1 MPATAPAKTKQWSPE
16 MHCEIKTV
24 DEAAHTFTGLA
35 AAWSLDLG
43 DDVIQRGAFKRTLD
57 RWEGNKAKRPIYLLN
72 GHNPY
77 DIGSVVGKMTGA
89 RETDAGLETDW
100 LFVPDDPASE
110 AAFKR
115 VKGGFVTA
123 MSIGYTPMEWEMA
136 KENGRTIRRLKEVK
150 LHEVSL
156 VVFPMNEDA
165 RIDAASVKSLAQ
177 WTEMTAEERAAYVAA
192 LPDAEKQSLRALLA
206 DAPASPAPA
215 PEDLKAEIRKKLRR
229 LTLQQL
235 APRMPLASGPAPVEQ
250 TIAHMKDR
258 THGHDSGEARVA

>member
-1 MPATAPAKTKQWSPE
+1 MPATALKTKQWSPQIQ
-16 MHCEIKTV
+16 CEIKAV
-24 DEAAHTFTGLA
+24 DDAAHTFTGLA

-43 DDVIQRGAFKRTLD
+43 DDVIQKGAFKRTLD

-72 GHNPY
+72 GHNAY

-89 RETDAGLETDW
+89 RETDDGLETDW
-100 LFVPDDPASE
+100 AFVPDDPAAE

-136 KENGRTIRRLKEVK
+136 KQDGKTVRRLKEVK

-156 VVFPMNEDA
+156 VIFPMNEDA
-165 RIDAASVKSLAQ
+165 RIDTTSVKTLAQ
-177 WTEMTAEERAAYVAA
+177 WQDMTAEERTAYVSA
-192 LPDAEKQSLRALLA
+192 LPQSKKDALRALLEPEVP
-206 DAPASPAPA
+206 APALA
-215 PEDLKAEIRKKLRR
+215 PEDLKTEIRKKLRR

-235 APRMPLASGPAPVEQ
+235 APRVSSGPAPVEQ

-258 THGHDSGEARVA
+258 THGIDPGEARVA